1 MTAVAIEA
9 NESSSSVMSEASFAT
24 EVPEPIE
31 RPTLAKLSAGA
42 SFVPSPVTA
51 TTSPRCCNSLTR
63 RCLSSGLARDMI
75 FRGVVPQPD
84 LAGDFARRGRGV
96 ARDDLDADSRLQA
109 ACDGR
114 RDVRA
119 HGGRD
124 GGHRREVQPARLD
137 RFEAVVRRG
146 FRPRHGQRA
155 HGAALE
161 PEELFGDL
169 RVLAIR
175 GAHRAHDLR
184 GALHTEDAAARDA
197 AFDDRRHVFAFG
209 REGQP
214 VDDLRFGAQRFV
226 VLASGA
232 HPFEQGPFRGVADD
246 MAFGV
251 EERRGVQ
258 GHDLG
263 EFPCGKRV
271 VADQFLHVHAVLGQR
286 AGLVGADDRHG
297 AHRLAGVHFA
307 HEVVGLQHP
316 SHGHRQRQRDRHRKP
331 FGHGHD
337 DDGHRNHEDLQNVLR
352 DGQPVALEQPARED
366 RLSEHH
372 AEDKRRK
379 EDAQPADQTREARQ
393 LTVEG
398 RLLFALHGRLLRDA
412 SGFGRIAHGRYD
424 HHAVPVRH
432 GRAAQHRV
440 RGIGRLGVE
449 VGFVDRLVHLGFAR
463 ERRFVDFQRYGLD
476 QFAVGGNRLAALDV
490 DHVARDHVA
499 SRNFADRP
507 FAHHLHGDV
516 VVHLVEPPETPLG
529 VPFEPESDAGGEDDG
544 ADDAH
549 RFGEVLVDE
558 SDDERQHGGQ
568 QEDADDRV
576 AEFFQ
581 QQAPGRIVLRRGDD
595 VVAVA
600 PAAFVDL
607 RGSQSF
613 GVVANHRVL

>member
-1 MTAVAIEA
+1 MWFRSPSAASFHSPIWRAISRAVAG
-9 NESSSSVMSEASFAT
+9 V
-24 EVPEPIE
+24 
-31 RPTLAKLSAGA
+31 
-42 SFVPSPVTA
+42 SPVTILMPIPASRQRA
-51 TTSPRCCNSLTR
+51 T
-63 RCLSSGLARDMI
+63 AA
-75 FRGVVPQPD
+75 GV
-84 LAGDFARRGRGV
+84 
-96 ARDDLDADSRLQA
+96 
-109 ACDGR
+109 
-114 RDVRA
+114 
-119 HGGRD
+119 RD

-169 RVLAIR
+169 RVLAVR

-337 DDGHRNHEDLQNVLR
+337 DDGHRNHEDLQHVLR
-352 DGQPVALEQPARED
+352 DGQPVALEQPAKIAFP
-366 RLSEHH
+366 SITQKIS
-372 AEDKRRK
+372 AERRM
-379 EDAQPADQTREARQ
+379 PSRPIR
-393 LTVEG
+393 
-398 RLLFALHGRLLRDA
+398 
-412 SGFGRIAHGRYD
+412 
-424 HHAVPVRH
+424 
-432 GRAAQHRV
+432 
-440 RGIGRLGVE
+440 
-449 VGFVDRLVHLGFAR
+449 R
-463 ERRFVDFQRYGLD
+463 ERRV
-476 QFAVGGNRLAALDV
+476 
-490 DHVARDHVA
+490 
-499 SRNFADRP
+499 S
-507 FAHHLHGDV
+507 
-516 VVHLVEPPETPLG
+516 
-529 VPFEPESDAGGEDDG
+529 
-544 ADDAH
+544 
-549 RFGEVLVDE
+549 
-558 SDDERQHGGQ
+558 
-568 QEDADDRV
+568 
-576 AEFFQ
+576 
-581 QQAPGRIVLRRGDD
+581 
-595 VVAVA
+595 
-600 PAAFVDL
+600 
-607 RGSQSF
+607 
-613 GVVANHRVL
+613 